1 MASGLMDQVAAG
13 KAGLFATFGGQGY
26 PYIAEAQELYA
37 QDAAGAFMK
46 PIVAALEAAAASDEV
61 RVPSTLFLK
70 PLASPFFHIGG
81 MWAAQLGPAQLS
93 DSTVCRRRR
102 RPTRTRRASR

>member
-37 QDAAGAFMK
+37 HDAAGAFMK

-61 RVPSTLFLK
+61 RLPSTLFLK
-70 PLASPFFHIGG
+70 PLCLSILPHWGHVGRPARPR
-81 MWAAQLGPAQLS
+81 AA
-93 DSTVCRRRR
+93 V
-102 RPTRTRRASR
+102 